1 MMPMRITSESGHMK
15 RKTDIIPELQAS
27 LLARSAAGYVG
38 PSGNHLADAVLSGH
52 EWKTATLTYAFP
64 DGKSD
69 YGYKG
74 ERDHGFSPVNAKI
87 QQAARQILDESFGN
101 RANDAFSVEG
111 FTQLSIRKGN
121 DRSADIRYAE
131 SKSAEPTAYAYYPD
145 GRQIGGD
152 VWFGKNAIYDSPRV
166 GNYAFATVLHET
178 GHALGLKHGHQAE
191 SFDTIKKTLNG
202 RYDSLEY
209 SVMTYHSYAGA
220 DESGY
225 TNEIFGFPQSYMMAD
240 ILALQ
245 HMYGADFSINSGD
258 TTYRWTPGSGI
269 TKVNGEVAI
278 RPGAN
283 RIFATIWDGGGE
295 DTYNLSAYSS
305 DLSIDLRPGRYS
317 IFKESQLADLNAF
330 MNGKD
335 ASGNIYNALQYHNNN
350 ASLIEN
356 AVGGSGRDTFQ
367 GNAADNIFTGNGG
380 ADRFIFRQGTGHDT
394 ITDLT
399 GQDRIDLKGWGL
411 DFATIQSMG
420 QDIGG
425 DVVINFGGGDTLT
438 IEDRTLTSLHGS
450 DFMFG

>member
-1 MMPMRITSESGHMK
+1 MK
-15 RKTDIIPELQAS
+15 RKTDIIPEMQAA
-27 LLARSAAGYVG
+27 LVARGAAGHVG
-38 PSGNHLADAVLSGH
+38 ASGNDLADGVLSGH
-52 EWKTATLTYAFP
+52 EWKNGSLTYAFP
-64 DGKSD
+64 DLKSD
-69 YGYKG
+69 YFYKG
-74 ERDHGFSPVNAKI
+74 ERDHGFSPVNTRI
-87 QQAARQILDESFGN
+87 QQAARQILDENYGN
-101 RANDAFSVEG
+101 KANDAFSIEG
-111 FTQLSIRKGN
+111 FTELTISKGN
-121 DRSADIRYAE
+121 DRNAEIRYAE
-131 SKSAEPTAYAYYPD
+131 SKSADPTAYAYYPD

-166 GNYAFATVLHET
+166 GNYAFATLLHET

-202 RYDSLEY
+202 RHDSLEY
-209 SVMTYHSYAGA
+209 SVMTYHSFAGA

-225 TNEIFGFPQSYMMAD
+225 TNETFGFPQSYMMAD

-245 HMYGADFSINSGD
+245 HMYGADFDINGGD
-258 TTYRWTPGSGI
+258 TVYRWSPGSGI

-305 DLSIDLRPGRYS
+305 NLSIDLRPGRYS
-317 IFKESQLADLNAF
+317 IFRESQLADLNAYK
-330 MNGKD
+330 NGKD
-335 ASGNIYNALQYHNNN
+335 ASGNIYNALQYRGND

-367 GNAADNIFTGNGG
+367 GNAADNVFTGNGG

-394 ITDLT
+394 ITDLSGT
-399 GQDRIDLKGWGL
+399 DRVDLKGWGL
-411 DFATIQSMG
+411 DFVALKTMG
-420 QDIGG
+420 HDSGG
-425 DVVINFGGGDTLT
+425 DYVIDFGGGDTLT
-438 IEDRTLTSLHGS
+438 IENRTLVTLHAS